1 MCMLMTS
8 SVSISRYVS
17 TVKWEKTAEIL
28 VSDGGYIGLYT
39 NMVNFKYTDMYET
52 RFRKRVVK

>member
-1 MCMLMTS
+1 MLMTS